1 MLRNW
6 GAVAVAASMLFST
19 TAAVA
24 ADTDAHQ
31 GALAPGKAAGVK
43 QAQMLDDNTAL
54 WLLGGAVVIG
64 GIVLVA
70 TGTGNGSTATT
81 TTSTVVP

>member
-6 GAVAVAASMLFST
+6 GAAAVAASVLFST
-19 TAAVA
+19 TAAFA
-24 ADTDAHQ
+24 ADANANE

-43 QAQMLDDNTAL
+43 QAQMMDDDTAL

-70 TGTGNGSTATT
+70 TGTGNGSSTST

>member
-19 TAAVA
+19 TAAIA
-24 ADTDAHQ
+24 ADTASNQ
-31 GALAPGKAAGVK
+31 GALAPGKPAGVK
-43 QAQMLDDNTAL
+43 QAQMLDDDTAL

-70 TGTGNGSTATT
+70 TGTGNGSTTST
-81 TTSTVVP
+81 TTSTTVP

>member
-6 GAVAVAASMLFST
+6 CAAAVAASLVFST
-19 TAAVA
+19 TAAF
-24 ADTDAHQ
+24 ADSTTNQ
-31 GALAPGKAAGVK
+31 SALAPGKPAGVK
-43 QAQMLDDNTAL
+43 HAQMMDDDTAL

-64 GIVLVA
+64 GIILVA
-70 TGTGNGSTATT
+70 TGTSNGSTTVT

>member
-6 GAVAVAASMLFST
+6 GAIAVAASMLFST
-19 TAAVA
+19 TAAFA
-24 ADTDAHQ
+24 ADTASSQ

-43 QAQMLDDNTAL
+43 QAQMMDDDTAL

-70 TGTGNGSTATT
+70 TGTSNGSSTVT
-81 TTSTVVP
+81 TTSTHIP

>member
-1 MLRNW
+1 MLRKW
-6 GAVAVAASMLFST
+6 G
-19 TAAVA
+19 AAVA
-24 ADTDAHQ
+24 AASLLVSTTGAFAASADTNA

-43 QAQMLDDNTAL
+43 QAQMMDDDTAL

-70 TGTGNGSTATT
+70 TGTGNGSSTS
-81 TTSTVVP
+81 TTSTTVP

>member
-6 GAVAVAASMLFST
+6 GAIAVSAAMLVST
-19 TAAVA
+19 TTAFAAG
-24 ADTDAHQ
+24 ADTNA

-43 QAQMLDDNTAL
+43 QAQMMDDTTAL

-70 TGTGNGSTATT
+70 TGTGNGSSTS
-81 TTSTVVP
+81 TTSNTTVP